1 MDLALLVY
9 GISLLDSLD
18 KLFVFLVFAASIV
31 SGVSIVYTL
40 THKFDSY
47 EYSWNCNPDGTVKQ
61 SVLENRASGVK
72 IMKRGLITLVVLL
85 VIQIFIPS
93 QKTAYTMVGAY
104 AAQKV
109 VENKGVQETS
119 GKVMTIINQKLDKYI
134 DEGIKEATD
143 EVKSKRNKSKD

>member
-9 GISLLDSLD
+9 GISLLDSLSN
-18 KLFVFLVFAASIV
+18 LFVFLVFAASIV

-40 THKFDSY
+40 SHKFDSY
-47 EYSWNCNPDGTVKQ
+47 EYSWNCNKDGTVKQ
-61 SVLENRASGVK
+61 SVLANRASGVK

-109 VENKGVQETS
+109 AQNEKLQDTG

-134 DEGIKEATD
+134 DEGIEAAAN

>member
-9 GISLLDSLD
+9 GISLLDGLD
-18 KLFVFLVFAASIV
+18 KLFVGITMISVMVAAASGI
-31 SGVSIVYTL
+31 YTL
-40 THKFDSY
+40 SHKFDSY
-47 EYSWNCNPDGTVKQ
+47 EYSWNCNKDGTVKQ
-61 SVLENRASGVK
+61 SVLENRAGGVK
-72 IMKRGLITLVVLL
+72 LLKWSIIVFLVAAI
-85 VIQIFIPS
+85 IQIFIPS

-109 VENKGVQETS
+109 AQNEKLQDTG

-134 DEGIKEATD
+134 DEGIEAATN